1 MAAKSVFFMAT
12 ARTVELPY
20 IATLL
25 VEVAQ
30 SLCLIT
36 FNRPK
41 KLNALSTELLQD
53 IIRLSHWLYTRDEI
67 RLVII
72 AGAGRM
78 FSSGFD
84 LGNLKSATVGELPR
98 ASADLGRLAA
108 EALTNVPQLTIAAVH
123 GHCVTPSEGGLSWSQ
138 HATCVLPHSVQLLLF
153 LKSIWEFPC
162 PGAGYRDC
170 YEKSVQLS
178 LRNSSYLVGRLAPKR
193 LRTFVSLIEL
203 LKKTV

>member
-1 MAAKSVFFMAT
+1 MTTTASVICCTPQKIKDRSAGGAEVAAKSGFFMAT
-12 ARTVELPY
+12 VQTVELPHF
-20 IATLL
+20 ATLL

-67 RLVII
+67 RVVII

-123 GHCVTPSEGGLSWSQ
+123 GHCVGG
-138 HATCVLPHSVQLLLF
+138 
-153 LKSIWEFPC
+153 
-162 PGAGYRDC
+162 G
-170 YEKSVQLS
+170 
-178 LRNSSYLVGRLAPKR
+178 GRLGRSMR
-193 LRTFVSLIEL
+193 LAYCHTRCNFCYS
-203 LKKTV
+203 